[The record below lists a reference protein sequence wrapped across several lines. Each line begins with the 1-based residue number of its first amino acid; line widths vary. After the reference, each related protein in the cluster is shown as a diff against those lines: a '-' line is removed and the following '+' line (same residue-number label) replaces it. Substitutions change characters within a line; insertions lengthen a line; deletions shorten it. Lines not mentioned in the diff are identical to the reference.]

1 MRCYGQNPYTGYD
14 LSRML
19 FLYPG
24 EMPKYINPMI
34 RVVVAIG
41 KTWSFPYLID
51 KDSFKSGDLEI
62 T

>member
-1 MRCYGQNPYTGYD
+1 
-14 LSRML
+14 ML

-34 RVVVAIG
+34 RVIVAKG

>member
-1 MRCYGQNPYTGYD
+1 MFWYGQNPYTGHV

-19 FLYPG
+19 FVYPG
-24 EMPKYINPMI
+24 GMPKYINPMI